1 MNPYL
6 RFRRVL
12 RARVW
17 GICRHCSGMAAEPSL
32 TLLDQ
37 PDGVWTPLKVRD
49 FSHRLQRRPI
59 SIDRLWWRTPIDFN
73 GGVAPLKV
81 YGGGFP

>member
-1 MNPYL
+1 MNLYL
-6 RFRRVL
+6 RIWRVQ

-17 GICRHCSGMAAEPSL
+17 GTCSHCSGMTAEPPL
-32 TLLDQ
+32 TLSDQ

-49 FSHRLQRRPI
+49 FSHRLQWRPI
-59 SIDRLWWRTPIDFN
+59 SIDRLWRRNPIDFN
-73 GGVAPLKV
+73 GGDAPLKV